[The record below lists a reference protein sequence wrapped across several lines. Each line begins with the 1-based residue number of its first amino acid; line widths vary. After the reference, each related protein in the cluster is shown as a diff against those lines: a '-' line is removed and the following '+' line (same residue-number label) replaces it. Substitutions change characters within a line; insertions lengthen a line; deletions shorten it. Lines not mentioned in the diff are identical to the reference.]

1 MLVVSD
7 SMDALREECAT
18 LLILKFKKAMKRLP
32 ITALL
37 AVFFGWLLWS
47 VSVRQAALFAVGIGL
62 GAVLAGKR
70 FGFTTGWRMLVEEK
84 DGSGIFGQLLLLA
97 LAAALAMPLLG
108 HFPEL
113 TAALGPPSISLLIG
127 AFVFGLCMQIADG
140 CGSGTL
146 YKAGMGIPMNTA
158 ILPVFAI
165 GSFLGS
171 LHLGWW
177 LDLGNT
183 APVGLVT
190 EWGWAPALIATLAA
204 LAVVAAGVALYV
216 KKANAVLNR
225 PAKPLL
231 VRKWLVGAVLLAIF
245 ATLNLIIAGQPWGV
259 VYGFGLW
266 AAKAANATGAVD
278 LASNWFWSQPG
289 NAARLH
295 ETVLL
300 DVTSITNIGILGGAL
315 WIAAGKP
322 TATKALTGTQWI
334 VALVAGLVLGYSSR
348 LAFGCNV
355 GAMLSGIS
363 TGSIHGW
370 IWVPLAFAGTIFGLR
385 IRRHFGF

>member
-1 MLVVSD
+1 MNT
-7 SMDALREECAT
+7 AT
-18 LLILKFKKAMKRLP
+18 TTATASQGTATTTSTPTKGSNRLP
-32 ITALL
+32 LALL
-37 AVFFGWLLWS
+37 FLVFFGWLLWT
-47 VSVRQAALFAVGIGL
+47 VSVRQAALFAIGLGL

-84 DGSGIFGQLLLLA
+84 DASGVFGQLLLLA

-113 TAALGPPSISLLIG
+113 TAALGPPSISLLVG

-158 ILPVFAI
+158 ILPMFAI

-171 LHLGWW
+171 LSLGWW
-177 LDLGNT
+177 LDLG
-183 APVGLVT
+183 ALQPVGLVT
-190 EWGWAPALIATLAA
+190 AWGWQYALAGTLAA
-204 LAVVAAGVALYV
+204 LAVVAVGVTLYTRS
-216 KKANAVLNR
+216 ANAKLNR
-225 PAKPLL
+225 PAKPLF
-231 VRKWLVGAVLLAIF
+231 VRKWLVGAVLLAIL

-266 AAKAANATGAVD
+266 AAKVANATGAID
-278 LASNWFWSQPG
+278 LSQNWFWSQPG
-289 NAARLH
+289 NAARLS

-315 WIAAGKP
+315 WVAAAKP
-322 TATKALTGTQWI
+322 VSAKPLTGKQWV
-334 VALVAGLVLGYSSR
+334 VALVAGLILGYSSR

-355 GAMLSGIS
+355 GAMFSGIS

-385 IRRHFGF
+385 IRRHFGM

>member
-7 SMDALREECAT
+7 SMGALREECAT
-18 LLILKFKKAMKRLP
+18 LLILKFKKTMKRLP

-216 KKANAVLNR
+216 KKANAALNR

-266 AAKAANATGAVD
+266 AAKVANATGAVD

-322 TATKALTGTQWI
+322 TAAKALTGTQWI
-334 VALVAGLVLGYSSR
+334 VALIAGLVLGYSSR

>member
-1 MLVVSD
+1 MHQSLVAIKS
-7 SMDALREECAT
+7 
-18 LLILKFKKAMKRLP
+18 IPIMKRLP

-108 HFPEL
+108 YFPEL
-113 TAALGPPSISLLIG
+113 TAALGPPSISLLVG

-158 ILPVFAI
+158 ILPLFAI
-165 GSFLGS
+165 GSFMGS

-190 EWGWAPALIATLAA
+190 EWGWAPALIATLTA

-216 KKANAVLNR
+216 KKANATLKR

-231 VRKWLVGAVLLAIF
+231 VRKWLVGAVLLAVL

-266 AAKAANATGAVD
+266 AAKVANATGAID

-322 TATKALTGTQWI
+322 TAAKALTGTQWI